1 MSHLENIPPQVLEER
16 HDIIAHHL
24 LRLGSLFED
33 HGEKSFLLVQGRSER
48 DILGKIPQDIFEN
61 SSFRFS
67 LVVLQRLLPD
77 AAFPVQILHD
87 AGAED
92 PLVLRFSG
100 LAPSRNDQDCLA
112 SMTSDLEFLG
122 KVPGFST
129 EGAGEIYVIG
139 NDPLNVADRV
149 ATLHA
154 KTPEEALLK
163 FAAVVYPGI
172 SEDQGCIQDVELDG
186 LSMRRL
192 DTWSRCDVEQIW
204 KETKMRLLTY
214 IERNSEPEPD
224 FGV

>member
-33 HGEKSFLLVQGRSER
+33 QGDKSFLLVQGRSER

-163 FAAVVYPGI
+163 FTAVVYPGI

-192 DTWSRCDVEQIW
+192 DDWSRIDVGRIW
-204 KETKMRLLTY
+204 TETKMRLLAH

>member
-1 MSHLENIPPQVLEER
+1 MSNLENIPPQVLADR

-24 LRLGSLFED
+24 LRIGSMLED
-33 HGEKSFLLVQGRSER
+33 GGGRSFLMLQGRTDR
-48 DILGKIPQDIFEN
+48 DILGQIQKNTFEN
-61 SSFRFS
+61 SSFTFS
-67 LVVLQRLLPD
+67 MVVLQRLLPD

-92 PLVLRFSG
+92 PLILRFSG
-100 LAPSRNDQDCLA
+100 LAPSRNDQGCLA
-112 SMTSDLEFLG
+112 AMTADLEFLG
-122 KVPGFST
+122 RVPGFST
-129 EGAGEIYVIG
+129 EGSGEIYVIG
-139 NDPLNVADRV
+139 NDPLNVADRL

-163 FAAVVYPGI
+163 FTAVVYPGI
-172 SEDQGCIQDVELDG
+172 SEDQSCIQDVELDG